1 MPTGVILSYGAP
13 TAPAGW
19 LLCDGRAISRSTYA
33 PLFNIISTN
42 WGAGDGVTTF
52 NLPDFRGRVPVGVGQ
67 QPGGTNFVLGATGG
81 EEQHTL
87 LLAELAA
94 HAHAIADPGHT
105 HPDPGHT
112 HSTAA
117 HNHGVTDNGHVHTI
131 TDPQHRHAMPNLAA
145 LAGALGAGGNNNF
158 VQAGNPLTTN
168 APTGI
173 SINLATA
180 NIALAAALVGIN
192 AAVTGLGSRVTG
204 ITGTNSIGSGT
215 PHNNMQPYLGVP
227 WIIKT

>member
-1 MPTGVILSYGAP
+1 
-13 TAPAGW
+13 
-19 LLCDGRAISRSTYA
+19 
-33 PLFNIISTN
+33 
-42 WGAGDGVTTF
+42 
-52 NLPDFRGRVPVGVGQ
+52 
-67 QPGGTNFVLGATGG
+67 
-81 EEQHTL
+81 
-87 LLAELAA
+87 
-94 HAHAIADPGHT
+94 
-105 HPDPGHT
+105 
-112 HSTAA
+112 
-117 HNHGVTDNGHVHTI
+117 
-131 TDPQHRHAMPNLAA
+131 MPNLAA
-145 LAGALGAGGNNNF
+145 LAGALGAGGNQNF

-168 APTGI
+168 SPTGI